1 MARLQQAITSLEA
14 EVGRRLSTE
23 QRLAE
28 IEQSLALTLA
38 SIDAGFIAADPQG
51 RVTRMN
57 AVAER
62 VTGWTQPEP
71 LGQPLWTV
79 FKREGRPAGI
89 EARNPLDVMHEQ
101 GITMDLAQHLVAVSR
116 TGQPTALEV
125 KADLTH
131 SDNGAVR
138 GLVMLFRDMTAIN
151 QVEAER
157 TRLAAIVEL
166 SDDAIV
172 GKTLDG
178 RISSWNRAA
187 EALFGY
193 SAEQAIGQ
201 PVQMLIPA
209 ELEAEE
215 MQILADLAQGKSLP
229 PFDTVRQARDGTRLA
244 VSVTISPIRDA
255 MGRVVGASK
264 IARDVAQQRRAEAA
278 LRESAARLRFVLD
291 SAQIGEWELD
301 LDSGHIRRSDRVDAC
316 FGLPPG
322 VASWTFDSFLRQV
335 HAEDHAEVQR
345 SFQAAVRNAQDW
357 QIDCRVHWPDQSEH
371 WLRLHG
377 ALLPSVGPAA
387 RMLGIVSDITAQRQ
401 AEDARL
407 RAQRLEAENRQVL
420 EASRLKSQF
429 LANMSHELRTPLN
442 AIIGFAELLQGGAV
456 PATSPKHHQ
465 FLGHIASSGHHLL
478 QLINDV
484 LDLAKVESGKFDFT
498 PESVDLPQMVGEALA
513 VLSTAVQRKRL
524 AVEVLIAPELAGLV
538 LDPARFRQVLYN

>member
-1 MARLQQAITSLEA
+1 MVAADALIAAAYFSISLAILRCARQRGALPSLWVPGLFSAFIFACGLTHVLDIWTIWQPDYKVQVLAKGVTAALSIATAIALWKLLPQALKIPSVARLQQAITSLEA

-23 QRLAE
+23 QR
-28 IEQSLALTLA
+28 
-38 SIDAGFIAADPQG
+38 
-51 RVTRMN
+51 
-57 AVAER
+57 
-62 VTGWTQPEP
+62 
-71 LGQPLWTV
+71 
-79 FKREGRPAGI
+79 
-89 EARNPLDVMHEQ
+89 
-101 GITMDLAQHLVAVSR
+101 
-116 TGQPTALEV
+116 
-125 KADLTH
+125 
-131 SDNGAVR
+131 
-138 GLVMLFRDMTAIN
+138 
-151 QVEAER
+151 
-157 TRLAAIVEL
+157 
-166 SDDAIV
+166 
-172 GKTLDG
+172 
-178 RISSWNRAA
+178 
-187 EALFGY
+187 
-193 SAEQAIGQ
+193 
-201 PVQMLIPA
+201 
-209 ELEAEE
+209 
-215 MQILADLAQGKSLP
+215 LADLAQGKSLP

-465 FLGHIASSGHHLL
+465 FLGHIASSGHHSL

-484 LDLAKVESGKFDFT
+484 QDLAKVESGKFDFT

-524 AVEVLIAPELAGLV
+524 AVEVLIAPKLAGLV
-538 LDPARFRQVLYN
+538 LDPARFKQVLYNWLSNAIKFTPDHGRITVRAATEGAAHFRVEVEDTGIDIAAADLPGCSPNFSSSTPATASSTPAPAWAWR

>member
-1 MARLQQAITSLEA
+1 MVAADALIAAAYFSIPLAILSYARQRGALPSLWVPGLFSAFIFACGLTHVLDIWTIWQPDYKVQVLAKGVTAALSIATAIALWKLLPQALKIPSVARLQQAITSLEA

-23 QRLAE
+23 QR
-28 IEQSLALTLA
+28 
-38 SIDAGFIAADPQG
+38 
-51 RVTRMN
+51 
-57 AVAER
+57 
-62 VTGWTQPEP
+62 
-71 LGQPLWTV
+71 
-79 FKREGRPAGI
+79 
-89 EARNPLDVMHEQ
+89 
-101 GITMDLAQHLVAVSR
+101 
-116 TGQPTALEV
+116 
-125 KADLTH
+125 
-131 SDNGAVR
+131 
-138 GLVMLFRDMTAIN
+138 
-151 QVEAER
+151 
-157 TRLAAIVEL
+157 
-166 SDDAIV
+166 
-172 GKTLDG
+172 
-178 RISSWNRAA
+178 
-187 EALFGY
+187 
-193 SAEQAIGQ
+193 
-201 PVQMLIPA
+201 
-209 ELEAEE
+209 
-215 MQILADLAQGKSLP
+215 LADLAQGKSLP

-538 LDPARFRQVLYN
+538 LDPARFKQVLYN